1 MKLIKSSVATLSFL
15 VSPVSAFAVTLE
27 NKTGIDSLPTL
38 FNTIFT
44 FLLGIVGGLAIIFLI
59 IGGIRYILAR
69 GDEKAAK
76 GAKDQITAA
85 IIGLVVAL
93 LAVVIVAIVGSILGT
108 GNLNKPGESPTKTG
122 TTAPTQGPR

>member
-1 MKLIKSSVATLSFL
+1 MKLIKSSVATLSL
-15 VSPVSAFAVTLE
+15 LASPVSAFATNHSVTLP
-27 NKTGIDSLPTL
+27 NQTGVTSLPDL
-38 FNTIFT
+38 FNTVFT

-93 LAVVIVAIVGSILGT
+93 LAVVIVSIVGTILGT
-108 GNLNKPGESPTKTG
+108 GGLNKPGETPTTIKK
-122 TTAPTQGPR
+122 

>member
-1 MKLIKSSVATLSFL
+1 MKLIKSSVATLSL
-15 VSPVSAFAVTLE
+15 LASPVSAFAASHSVTLP
-27 NKTGIDSLPTL
+27 NNTKIDSLPKL
-38 FNTIFT
+38 FETIFT
-44 FLLGIVGGLAIIFLI
+44 FLIGIVGGLAIIFLI

-93 LAVVIVAIVGSILGT
+93 LAVVIVSIVGTILGT
-108 GNLNKPGESPTKTG
+108 GGLNTPGETPTTLKK
-122 TTAPTQGPR
+122 

>member
-1 MKLIKSSVATLSFL
+1 MKLIKSSVATLSL
-15 VSPVSAFAVTLE
+15 LASPVSAFAASHTTTTLT
-27 NKTGIDSLPTL
+27 NKTGITSLPDL

-93 LAVVIVAIVGSILGT
+93 LAVVIVSIVGTILGT
-108 GNLNKPGESPTKTG
+108 TNLNNPGQSPDIIK
-122 TTAPTQGPR
+122 R